1 MKVVKNIVVNAIAVA
16 VVMISSVTHAAAD
29 NEAILQK
36 LNSVLGLDVESI
48 SDSPVPGLV
57 QVSTDRG
64 FFYVSENG
72 QFLIQARVLNIDEG
86 MRNETE
92 EAMAT
97 LRLQG
102 VEKMEAS
109 SITFKAKNEKHVI
122 SVFTDITCGY
132 CRKLH
137 NEIDEL
143 NDSGITVNYL
153 AFPRSGLD
161 SENYEDMVSVW
172 CAKNP
177 QQALTSAKAGDDV
190 VSASCKNKVAEQYQ
204 LGKKL
209 GVNGTP
215 NIILP
220 DGSLIPGYQP
230 ASLIIKAI
238 EQAD

>member
-1 MKVVKNIVVNAIAVA
+1 MKVVKNVVVNAIAVA
-16 VVMISSVTHAAAD
+16 AFMMSSVAQAAD
-29 NEAILQK
+29 DAAIQQK
-36 LNSVLGLDVESI
+36 LNSVLGLTVDSI
-48 SDSPVPGLV
+48 ADSPVPGLV

-64 FFYVSENG
+64 FFYISDNG

-86 MRNETE
+86 MRDETE
-92 EAMAT
+92 VAMT
-97 LRLQG
+97 SLRLQG
-102 VEKMEAS
+102 IKEMEAS

-137 NEIDEL
+137 NEIGEL
-143 NDSGITVNYL
+143 NDNGITVNYL
-153 AFPRSGLD
+153 AFPRAGLN

-177 QQALTSAKAGDDV
+177 QQALTSAKAGDNV
-190 VSASCKNKVAEQYQ
+190 ASATCKNKVAEQYK
-204 LGKKL
+204 LGQKL

-230 ASLIIKAI
+230 ASLIISAL
-238 EQAD
+238 EQAS